1 MSLVK
6 YKILFNIV
14 ESSFLVSKNGDYKD
28 DMKGSLYNVLSSINK
43 LWAPMTDMESSQ
55 KSSSYYN

>member
-43 LWAPMTDMESSQ
+43 L
-55 KSSSYYN
+55 